1 MKLTCAAC
9 NNDMIVEGD
18 LQDGDHVQCPFCG
31 EETAYCKPHRIEVPL
46 GAAREPAASQP
57 EPQPEQT
64 RAKLRIIR
72 KGSPLPSRPVS
83 QSTVPPLN
91 TTLPPKPP
99 RPQTQK
105 RPGQGGDGFSKLVI
119 LLLILGAAFWGY
131 RHFFIESEGSE
142 DSEATVQQRQAN
154 DEEDELRRKKAKE
167 EEEAE
172 LRRQKVN
179 EDEERN
185 RLERQREREQKE
197 KERAERRAELARK
210 TEAERSARESYR
222 AAQNAF
228 SGKPS
233 YFAVGAD
240 KDKVVDP
247 RHVNEKSKF
256 WAVDKSFAEQ
266 GIIYEIETD
275 TQGIASV
282 CTRTSAGLPQEVDA
296 KEFAS
301 RLDEGIWAISNG
313 EDVWILGTG
322 KQARTISLPKEGSDI
337 YPMGDEL
344 GETYVSIETLRVKLP
359 DVKYRLTL
367 QPKAG
372 GRDISLGVIQ
382 GRERLPVRR
391 VREAVSALVSEGH
404 RKSAALQLRRLKKP
418 EPKRFRPTV
427 VFYDG
432 GILSTSI
439 NGVKQ
444 VPRTSRYLH
453 WRERE
458 KWEQMRV
465 EAERQ
470 EQMAREVEAANY
482 AAMEAYKRKRAEASR
497 NVSVSDR
504 EIDCELQKWKLL
516 IERSRTKV
524 PEGE

>member
-18 LQDGDHVQCPFCG
+18 LLDGDHVQCPFCG
-31 EETAYCKPHRIEVPL
+31 EETVYSKPHRIEVPL
-46 GAAREPAASQP
+46 GATREPAASQP

-64 RAKLRIIR
+64 RPKLRIIR
-72 KGSPLPSRPVS
+72 KDPPLPNRPVS

-91 TTLPPKPP
+91 TALPPKPP
-99 RPQTQK
+99 RPQAQK
-105 RPGQGGDGFSKLVI
+105 RPGQGGDGFFKLVI
-119 LLLILGAAFWGY
+119 LLLILGASFWGY
-131 RHFFIESEGSE
+131 RHFFVELEDSE

-154 DEEDELRRKKAKE
+154 DEEAELRRQKAKE
-167 EEEAE
+167 EEE
-172 LRRQKVN
+172 RH
-179 EDEERN
+179 

-240 KDKVVDP
+240 KDKIVDP
-247 RHVNEKSKF
+247 RQVNEKAKF

-275 TQGIASV
+275 TQGIVSV
-282 CTRTSAGLPQEVDA
+282 CMRTSAGLPQEVDV

-301 RLDEGIWAISNG
+301 HLDEGIWAISNG
-313 EDVWILGTG
+313 EDVWISGTG
-322 KQARTISLPKEGSDI
+322 KQARTVSLPKDGSDI

-344 GETYVSIETLRVKLP
+344 GEANVVLATLRIKLP
-359 DVKYRLTL
+359 DVKYRLSL

-372 GRDISLGVIQ
+372 GRDIQLGVIQ
-382 GRERLPVRR
+382 GRERFALRR
-391 VREAVSALVSEGH
+391 AREAIKSALAEKRVA
-404 RKSAALQLRRLKKP
+404 RQLAQLKKP
-418 EPKRFRPTV
+418 TPKRFKPTV

-432 GILSTSI
+432 TTMSKSI
-439 NGVKQ
+439 NGVTR
-444 VPRTSRYLH
+444 VPRSFTYRGTSRGKNYYGH
-453 WRERE
+453 VADIVEKERR
-458 KWEQMRV
+458 KYEQMRA

-470 EQMAREVEAANY
+470 ERKAREVEAENY

-504 EIDCELQKWKLL
+504 EIDGELQKYKFL

-524 PEGE
+524 HEEE